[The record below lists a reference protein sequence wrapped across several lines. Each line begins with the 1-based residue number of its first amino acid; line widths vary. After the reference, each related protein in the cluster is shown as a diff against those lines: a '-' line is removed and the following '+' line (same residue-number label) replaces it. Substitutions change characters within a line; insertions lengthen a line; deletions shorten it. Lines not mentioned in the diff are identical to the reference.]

1 MSFSQSSR
9 SRTHSNKAF
18 TLVELLVV
26 IGIIA
31 LLIGIL
37 LPALNRAREASRVVA
52 CLSNSRQL
60 SDASRMYAT
69 ENKDALPIGIV
80 GGWST
85 PDGVGGAPSFPQ
97 FAFNYV
103 ANWNNANGTRIT
115 ALGLLAQNKLMRDG
129 KVFYCPSES
138 DPQLSFDS
146 RSAPLNPWPFAS
158 LFTPGAIPD
167 RSLREYGAGLSH
179 TRLGY
184 GVRPMAVFPAINS
197 LSGQNGTPG
206 QNPAAA
212 MPGITEGIYSSA
224 EFTPEVQA
232 QLQRRFPTF
241 AKLKNKAIIM
251 DITRGKFDV
260 DRRHRRF
267 INVGYANGSGQT
279 VTLKELEA
287 CQNSAGTTLLSRN
300 ASTAFGS
307 NWATNSIYLD
317 GHPSTVND
325 RSLWITMDRR
335 SN

>member
-9 SRTHSNKAF
+9 SRSRSSKAF

-60 SDASRMYAT
+60 SDASRLYAT

-85 PDGVGGAPSFPQ
+85 PDGIGGAPSFPQ

-129 KVFYCPSES
+129 KVFYCPSET

-146 RSAPLNPWPFAS
+146 RTAPLNPWPFAS

-167 RSLREYGAGLSH
+167 RPLREFGVAGVTSH
-179 TRLGY
+179 TRIGY
-184 GVRPMAVFPAINS
+184 GVRPMAVFPAITS
-197 LSGQNGTPG
+197 LTASGGLPG
-206 QNPAAA
+206 QNPGAA

-224 EFTPEVQA
+224 GITPA
-232 QLQRRFPTF
+232 QVQRRFPTF

-251 DITRGKFDV
+251 DITRGRFDV
-260 DRRHRRF
+260 DRRHRRM

-279 VTLKELEA
+279 VALKELEI

-300 ASTAFGS
+300 GTTAFGS
-307 NWATNSIYLD
+307 DWATNSIYLD
-317 GHPSTVND
+317 GLASTTND